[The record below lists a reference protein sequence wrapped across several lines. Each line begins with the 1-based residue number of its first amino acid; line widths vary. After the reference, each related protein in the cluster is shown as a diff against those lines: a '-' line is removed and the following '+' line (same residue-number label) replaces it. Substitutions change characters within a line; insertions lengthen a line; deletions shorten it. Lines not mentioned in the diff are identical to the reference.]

1 MMMVM
6 DLLIVGVAGSQV
18 TSEAAKKIPS
28 VDDDDKKGLKTYFFG
43 QPDHRG
49 GGGRWVIPFSL
60 TESIC
65 QKIGPIFENQPK

>member
-1 MMMVM
+1 MMVM

-28 VDDDDKKGLKTYFFG
+28 VDDDDKKGLKTYFLG

-49 GGGRWVIPFSL
+49 GGG
-60 TESIC
+60 
-65 QKIGPIFENQPK
+65 GG